1 MRKRLNQRDLIHFWV
16 PNLFEFKGGIQ
27 VYLGDILSAISHL
40 QIQRSISSSTNIF
53 IIDKLDSDKP
63 EKSFKENELAGKFSF
78 AFTGKIPKVLR
89 TSAFGLKAL
98 VTSFQQRPDLIL
110 CGHLNF
116 APVAYLL
123 RFWLGTPYWIL
134 VYGVDAWDI
143 KHPLRRRALQTAKKI
158 ISISDYTRNRLIKE
172 EGLQPDK
179 ISLLPVT
186 FDIERF
192 QIKPKPTY
200 LLNRHNL
207 KVSQPIVLTVA
218 RLADDEQYKGY
229 DQVIRSI
236 YFVRQ
241 KMPDV
246 HYVLVGKGSD
256 RPRVEQLIESLD
268 LKDCVTLAGF
278 VPDEEIGDYYN
289 LCDVFIMPSKGEGFG
304 IVYLEALA
312 CGKPTVGGNQD
323 GAIDALCNG
332 ELGILVDPDN
342 TAEIASTLVEILQ
355 GKSTHPILYQP
366 EMLRQKV
373 DEIYGFRQFQVNLL
387 GLLNEA
393 GFAAL

>member
-1 MRKRLNQRDLIHFWV
+1 MRKRLDQRELIHFWV

-27 VYLGDILSAISHL
+27 VYLCDFLSAISHL
-40 QIQRSISSSTNIF
+40 QFQSKFSPNTSILIV
-53 IIDKLDSDKP
+53 DKLDSCKAENLSKANDFAGNL
-63 EKSFKENELAGKFSF
+63 SFT
-78 AFTGKIPKVLR
+78 FTGQVPKVLR
-89 TSAFGLKAL
+89 TFAFSLKIL
-98 VTSFQQRPDLIL
+98 ITSFQQRPDLIL

-116 APVAYLL
+116 APVACLL

-134 VYGVDAWDI
+134 VYGIDAWDI
-143 KHPLRRRALQTAKKI
+143 KDSFRHRALQAAEKV
-158 ISISDYTRNRLIKE
+158 ISISDYTRSRLVRE
-172 EGLQPDK
+172 ENLQPDK

-186 FDIERF
+186 FNVERF
-192 QIKPKPTY
+192 QIKSKPTY
-200 LLNRHNL
+200 LLDRHKL
-207 KVSQPIVLTVA
+207 QERQPVVLTVA

-229 DQVIRSI
+229 DQVIRAM

-241 KMPDV
+241 QIPDV

-256 RPRVEQLIESLD
+256 RPRVEQLIESLG

-278 VPDEEIGDYYN
+278 VSDKEICDYYN

-312 CGKPTVGGNQD
+312 CGKPTIGGNQD

-342 TAEIASTLVEILQ
+342 VDEIASTLVEVLK
-355 GKSTHPILYQP
+355 GESSHPILYQP
-366 EMLRQKV
+366 EILRQRV
-373 DEIYGFRQFQVNLL
+373 DEIYGFKAFQAKLL
-387 GLLNEA
+387 ELLKEA
-393 GFAAL
+393 DLAKS

>member
-1 MRKRLNQRDLIHFWV
+1 MSKRLEKRDLVHFWV

-27 VYLGDILSAISHL
+27 VYLCDILSAISYL
-40 QIQRSISSSTNIF
+40 QSQGSFLLSTDIV

-63 EKSFKENELAGKFSF
+63 EVVSKANEFTGNFSF
-78 AFTGKIPKVLR
+78 TFMGNVPRVLR
-89 TSAFGLKAL
+89 TFAFSLKILIA
-98 VTSFQQRPDLIL
+98 SFQQHPNLIL

-116 APVAYLL
+116 TPVAYLL
-123 RFWLGTPYWIL
+123 HLLLGTPYWIL

-143 KHPLRRRALQTAKKI
+143 KHPLRRQALQAAEKV
-158 ISISDYTRNRLIKE
+158 ISISDYTRSRLVE
-172 EGLQPDK
+172 EENLHPDK

-186 FDIERF
+186 FNVERF
-192 QIKPKPTY
+192 QVKPKPTY
-200 LLNRHNL
+200 LLNRYKLQEN
-207 KVSQPIVLTVA
+207 QPVVLTVA

-229 DQVIRSI
+229 DQVIRAMCL
-236 YFVRQ
+236 VRQ
-241 KMPDV
+241 KMPDA

-256 RPRVEQLIESLD
+256 RPRVEQLIESLG

-278 VPDEEIGDYYN
+278 VPDEEICDYYN

-323 GAIDALCNG
+323 GAIDALCSG

-342 TAEIASTLVEILQ
+342 VDEIASTLAEILQ
-355 GKSTHPILYQP
+355 GKSTHPIIYQP
-366 EMLRQKV
+366 KILRQRV
-373 DEIYGFRQFQVNLL
+373 DEIYGFSRFQSNLL
-387 GLLNEA
+387 GLLKETS
-393 GFAAL
+393 FATP

>member
-1 MRKRLNQRDLIHFWV
+1 MGKRLNQKYLIHFWV

-27 VYLGDILSAISHL
+27 VYLCDILSTISQL
-40 QIQRSISSSTNIF
+40 QVQRSISSSTSIF

-63 EKSFKENELAGKFSF
+63 ENLLKTNELADNFSF
-78 AFTGKIPKVLR
+78 AFTGQIPKVLR
-89 TSAFGLKAL
+89 TFAFGLKVL
-98 VTSFQQRPDLIL
+98 VTSFQQRPNLVL

-116 APVAYLL
+116 TPVAYLL

-143 KHPLRRRALQTAKKI
+143 KHPLRRRALQTAEKI

-172 EGLQPDK
+172 ESLQPDR

-192 QIKPKPTY
+192 QIKPKPSY
-200 LLNRHNL
+200 LLNRHKL
-207 KVSQPIVLTVA
+207 KESQPIVLTVA

-229 DQVIRSI
+229 DQVIRAI
-236 YFVRQ
+236 CFVRQ
-241 KMPDV
+241 KVPDV

-256 RPRVEQLIESLD
+256 RPRIEQLIESLG

-278 VPDEEIGDYYN
+278 VSDEEICDYYN

-342 TAEIASTLVEILQ
+342 TEEIATTLVEILQ

-366 EMLRQKV
+366 EILRQKV
-373 DEIYGFRQFQVNLL
+373 DEIYGFNQFQINLL

>member
-1 MRKRLNQRDLIHFWV
+1 MRKKLDQKDLIHFWV

-27 VYLGDILSAISHL
+27 VYLCDVLSAISHL
-40 QIQRSISSSTNIF
+40 QFQKSISSSTKISIF
-53 IIDKLDSDKP
+53 DKLDSDDSKNL
-63 EKSFKENELAGKFSF
+63 FKANELAGNFSF
-78 AFTGKIPKVLR
+78 TFTGQIPKVLR
-89 TSAFGLKAL
+89 TFAFGINAL
-98 VTSFQQRPDLIL
+98 VTSFQKRPDLIL

-143 KHPLRRRALQTAKKI
+143 KHPLRRRALQAAEKI

-186 FDIERF
+186 FNIERF

-200 LLNRHNL
+200 LLNKHKL
-207 KVSQPIVLTVA
+207 KESQPIVLTVA

-241 KMPDV
+241 TMPDI

-256 RPRVEQLIESLD
+256 RPRVEQLIETLD

-278 VPDEEIGDYYN
+278 VSDKEISDYYN

-323 GAIDALCNG
+323 GAINALCNG
-332 ELGILVDPDN
+332 ELGILVDPDD
-342 TAEIASTLVEILQ
+342 TDEIASTLVEILQ

-366 EMLRQKV
+366 AILRQKV
-373 DEIYGFRQFQVNLL
+373 DEIYGFKQFQINLL